1 LVEGQSISPH
11 KNALSLVT
19 SMSDSELLQC
29 NLLASPCPDP
39 RCRHEVTLV
48 KNCASAAAGLDIAIK
63 RAEHEYVV
71 CVHQDVYLP
80 DGWDRCVMQQ
90 FQEAEGRFG
99 PVGVAG
105 VYGVGE
111 VIEADDSTQP
121 LGAARIG
128 WVVDRGRL
136 LRDGPELPA
145 RVATLDEL
153 LLVVRRDSGL
163 RFDPDLGFHLYG
175 ADICLRARERGL
187 ANPHA
192 EFNSS
197 GSVTMRYLDGLEV
210 DELFA
215 RTSSSGATTWYITDK
230 LGSVE
235 DLVSSSGPVLDHI
248 TYDSFGNI
256 ATQTN
261 ASYTHR
267 FMFAGMEYDSGTGLY
282 YDHARY
288 L

>member
-153 LLVVRRDSGL
+153 LLVVRCDSGL

-175 ADICLRARERGL
+175 ADICLHARERGL
-187 ANPHA
+187 AVVALGALCYH
-192 EFNSS
+192 NSR
-197 GSVTMRYLDGLEV
+197 GAGLPEAFYRSAGV
-210 DELFA
+210 FA
-215 RTSSSGATTWYITDK
+215 RKWSHRLPVDTPCVIIDVGGEVYLLGNAMERPGRLRSRSNAFVGSYRQPRAFWDKPAAKSG
-230 LGSVE
+230 
-235 DLVSSSGPVLDHI
+235 
-248 TYDSFGNI
+248 
-256 ATQTN
+256 
-261 ASYTHR
+261 
-267 FMFAGMEYDSGTGLY
+267 
-282 YDHARY
+282 
-288 L
+288 